1 MIMLILCFKIEF
13 LEFGIKCFY
22 SESDNSQDSDF
33 NEFATEND
41 NLTTEGRDYLAVDI
55 LFNKSEG
62 VSKLEDYK
70 EKKEEEEEHEED
82 VVDDESDLGYGC
94 FSKVRILFFEVEL
107 QGLNIPKWNF
117 KDCSL

>member
-1 MIMLILCFKIEF
+1 MGFFIRFYSYLEEVLEF
-13 LEFGIKCFY
+13 LDTLSNMTISSLFLNLKFILFRIKYLY
-22 SESDNSQDSDF
+22 SESDYSQDSDF
-33 NEFATEND
+33 NEFAAEND

-70 EKKEEEEEHEED
+70 EKKEEDEEHEED

-94 FSKVRILFFEVEL
+94 FSKV
-107 QGLNIPKWNF
+107 
-117 KDCSL
+117 